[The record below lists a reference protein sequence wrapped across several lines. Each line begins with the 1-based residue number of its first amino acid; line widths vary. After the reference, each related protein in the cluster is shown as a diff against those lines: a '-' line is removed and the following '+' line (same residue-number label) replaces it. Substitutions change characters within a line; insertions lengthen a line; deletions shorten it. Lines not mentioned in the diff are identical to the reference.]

1 MAYHDRDLAP
11 ETETVALM
19 NDQTTGIGKR
29 AAAERPF
36 RRKAALRAEAA
47 APRVEKVM
55 SPSKPMPLPE
65 PEVVASL
72 PATLPEPWERLRA
85 TPLGLGRRQVGQM
98 PLVNL
103 HRSDPAAKAFDV
115 LRTRLLQTLKARGW
129 RRIGIVAPTR
139 GCGASFTAV
148 NLALSIARVPDSRTV
163 LLDMN
168 MRDPGLAGALGLGA
182 PGDMRALLRGD
193 VSYLDHLT
201 RCSGTLAV
209 GLGAGVAGDASE
221 LLQAPASAE
230 VLDLIQ
236 DELNP
241 DVVICDLPAIL
252 AHDDLAAFLPRL
264 DGVLLVADGT
274 QTTADQIRRC
284 QQVIGDTTPLLGV
297 ILNRGRGTGAE
308 NYAL

>member
-11 ETETVALM
+11 ETETAALM

-29 AAAERPF
+29 EAADRPF

-47 APRVEKVM
+47 KRRAKTVDPATSTKAL
-55 SPSKPMPLPE
+55 PLPA
-65 PEVVASL
+65 PQIAGPL
-72 PATLPEPWERLRA
+72 PATLPEPWERLQ
-85 TPLGLGRRQVGQM
+85 TIPLGLGCPQSAQM

-103 HRSDPAAKAFDV
+103 YRSDPAAKAFDV

-129 RRIGIVAPTR
+129 HRIGVVAPTR

-148 NLALSIARVPDSRTV
+148 NLALSIARVPESRTV

-168 MRDPGLAGALGLGA
+168 MRDPGLAKALGLPA
-182 PGDMRALLRGD
+182 QGDMRALLRGD
-193 VSYLDHLT
+193 ASYLDHLM

-209 GLGAGVAGDASE
+209 GLGAGVARDASE
-221 LLQAPASAE
+221 MLQAPVSAE

-236 DELNP
+236 TELNP
-241 DVVICDLPAIL
+241 DLMICDLPAIL
-252 AHDDLAAFLPRL
+252 AYDDLAAFLPRL

-284 QQVIGDTTPLLGV
+284 QQVIGETTPLLGV
-297 ILNRGRGTGAE
+297 ILNRGRG
-308 NYAL
+308 

>member
-11 ETETVALM
+11 ETETVAVM

-29 AAAERPF
+29 SAAERPF
-36 RRKAALRAEAA
+36 RRKAALRADAA
-47 APRVEKVM
+47 APRVEKV
-55 SPSKPMPLPE
+55 LPPKALPIAE
-65 PEVVASL
+65 PAPTGML

-85 TPLGLGRRQVGQM
+85 TPLGLGRRQAGQM

-129 RRIGIVAPTR
+129 RRIGVVAPTR

-148 NLALSIARVPDSRTV
+148 NLALSVARVPESRTV

-168 MRDPGLAGALGLGA
+168 MRDPGLAGALGLTA
-182 PGDMRALLRGD
+182 QGDMRALLRGD

-209 GLGAGVAGDASE
+209 GLGAGVSGDASE
-221 LLQAPASAE
+221 LLQAPACAE

-236 DELNP
+236 TDLNP

-284 QQVIGDTTPLLGV
+284 QQVIGEATPLLGV
-297 ILNRGRGTGAE
+297 ILNRGRGSGAE
-308 NYAL
+308 NYAV